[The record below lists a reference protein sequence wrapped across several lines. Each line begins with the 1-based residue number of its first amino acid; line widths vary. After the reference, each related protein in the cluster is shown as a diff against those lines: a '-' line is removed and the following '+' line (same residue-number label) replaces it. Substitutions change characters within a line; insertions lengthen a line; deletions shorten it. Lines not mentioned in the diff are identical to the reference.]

1 MSIGRHTLFNFGGA
15 VLPMVIALATVP
27 LYLGYI
33 GAERYGVLAVIWAL
47 LGYFGF
53 FDLGFGRAVTQRMA
67 RLTDADDSERS
78 KLLWTGLLSTFVLG
92 MLASVLLWLFSDYI
106 LLNVID
112 MSARSRSEAAD
123 AVAWM
128 LLALPILLPTTVL
141 MGALQARLRFAEVNV
156 IQLISSLIS
165 QLLPLAVAASGHI
178 ELKVLVP
185 AALAS
190 RVLMAALLF
199 QQSRRYVP
207 LIGSP
212 AIDRLHLKAML
223 NYGGWVSVM
232 ALLGPLMV
240 TIDRLIIATLSG
252 AKAVAAYTVPYDLV
266 SRTMVISGSLSTALF
281 PRLASASPEQARE
294 LAERATVALVA
305 VMTPVVIIGTFIA
318 QPFLNVWLGKSF
330 AVSSEGVAELI
341 LLGVWV
347 NALVIPHH
355 ARLMATGSP
364 KTVVIIYLIQI
375 PIYLFLLWV
384 GLRYWGV
391 AGAAGAWSVRVL
403 MDTLMLLYVNRV
415 LPHVLRLAAPYA
427 ALVVAAAISV
437 LLLNLPLVSHWSL
450 CLFLLGLSLLK
461 DREYLIQLINALKRK
476 KREFS

>member
-1 MSIGRHTLFNFGGA
+1 MSIRKHTLFNLGGA

-67 RLTDADDSERS
+67 RLADADDSERS
-78 KLLWTGLLSTFVLG
+78 KLLWTALLSTFVLG
-92 MLASVLLWLFSDYI
+92 ILASVLLWLFSDFI
-106 LLNVID
+106 LLNVIE
-112 MSARSRSEAAD
+112 MSARSRSEAAG

-128 LLALPILLPTTVL
+128 LLALPVLLPTTVL
-141 MGALQARLRFAEVNV
+141 MGALQARLRFAEINV

-190 RVLMAALLF
+190 RLLMAALLF
-199 QQSRRYVP
+199 QQSRRHVP

-212 AIDRLHLKAML
+212 AIDRVHLKAML
-223 NYGGWVSVM
+223 GYGGWVSVM
-232 ALLGPLMV
+232 TFLGPLLV

-252 AKAVAAYTVPYDLV
+252 AKAVASYTVPYDLV
-266 SRTMVISGSLSTALF
+266 SRTMVISGSLSSALF
-281 PRLASASPEQARE
+281 PRLASATPAEART

-305 VMTPVVIIGTFIA
+305 VMTPVVIVGIFVA

-330 AVSSEGVAELI
+330 AAGSAGVSELI

-355 ARLMATGSP
+355 ARLMATGNP
-364 KTVVIIYLIQI
+364 RTVVMIYLFQI
-375 PIYLFLLWV
+375 PIYLIMLWV
-384 GLRYWGV
+384 GLQYWGV
-391 AGAAGAWSVRVL
+391 VGAAGAWSLRVL
-403 MDTLMLLYVNRV
+403 IDTLMLLYVNHA
-415 LPHVLRLAAPYA
+415 LSKTLRRAAPYA
-427 ALVVAAAISV
+427 VLVIAATV
-437 LLLNLPLVSHWSL
+437 NVFLLNLQPLAHWSL
-450 CLFLLGLSLLK
+450 GVFLLGLSLLK
-461 DREYLIQLINALKRK
+461 DRELLIHAIKALIQRKRVAA
-476 KREFS
+476 